1 MGKTF
6 EALERAEQEFKKG
19 IEKPAPANEENY
31 MPSLPKKSRRPPVSG
46 GLPDLK
52 SKLLTRYTG
61 DAVKTILVTATAH
74 GSGAST
80 TAIGLASTLSRD
92 AGLRVLLMDANF
104 RTPGLHER
112 FKTECTLGLHDL
124 MCKDNGHS
132 AQFKHVGPDELYL
145 LSSGVNGGPVTA
157 YFESPR
163 FEKMVQSARNSFHYV
178 ILDCAP
184 VSRFP
189 DAQAIC
195 ARVDG
200 VVLVVE
206 AGATR
211 LQVAQRAK
219 KELEDAGGKILGV
232 VLTKRRRYIP
242 EWIYQRL

>member
-1 MGKTF
+1 M
-6 EALERAEQEFKKG
+6 
-19 IEKPAPANEENY
+19 
-31 MPSLPKKSRRPPVSG
+31 
-46 GLPDLK
+46 
-52 SKLLTRYTG
+52 
-61 DAVKTILVTATAH
+61 VTATAH

-80 TAIGLASTLSRD
+80 TSVALATALTKD

-112 FKTECTLGLHDL
+112 FNTECTPGLHDL
-124 MCKDNGHS
+124 ICKDNGHS
-132 AQFKHVGPDELYL
+132 ARFNHVGPDELYL
-145 LSSGVNGGPVTA
+145 LSSGVNGGAVTA

-163 FEKMVQSARNSFHYV
+163 FERMVQSARSSFDFV
-178 ILDCAP
+178 IIDSAP

-206 AGATR
+206 AGKTR

-219 KELEDAGGKILGV
+219 KELEDAGGRILGV

-242 EWIYQRL
+242 EWIYRRL